1 MNPGQAR
8 LRSVADAH
16 ARWLVVGAAG
26 MLGQDVAEVARAAG
40 HDVVAL
46 ARADLDVTDARAC
59 REALAGADV
68 VVNGAAYTAVDD
80 AETQEPRAFAV
91 NAVGAANLARAA
103 ADVGARLI
111 HPSTDYV
118 FAGDAEAPYAEDA
131 PVAPRSAY
139 GRTKAAGEWAVL
151 AASPDH
157 LVLRTAWLYGAG
169 GGNFPRTIVRVARE
183 RGGVDV
189 VDDQRGQPTWTRD
202 VADLA
207 VRLVAAG
214 APGGIYHATSSGDGT
229 WFDFARAAVA
239 SAGLD
244 PESVRP
250 TTSEAF
256 VRTAPRPA
264 YSVLGHDALR
274 RAGVEPIGDWRQR
287 WETAA
292 PSVLPS
298 T

>member
-1 MNPGQAR
+1 M
-8 LRSVADAH
+8 
-16 ARWLVVGAAG
+16 RWIVVGSAG
-26 MLGQDVAEVARAAG
+26 MLGQDVVEVAGAAG

-46 ARADLDVTDARAC
+46 ARTDLDVTDAAAC
-59 REALAGADV
+59 RAALDGADV
-68 VVNGAAYTAVDD
+68 VVNCAAYTAVDD
-80 AETQEPRAFAV
+80 AETHEAEAFAV

-103 ADVGARLI
+103 AEGGARLV

-118 FAGDAEAPYAEDA
+118 FAGDAHAPYAEDA

-139 GRTKAAGEWAVL
+139 GRTKAAGEWAVR

-183 RGGVDV
+183 RGAVDV

-207 VRLVAAG
+207 VRLVAAE
-214 APGGIYHATSSGDGT
+214 APGGVYHATSSGDAT
-229 WFDFARAAVA
+229 WFDFARAAVG

-244 PESVRP
+244 PGIVRP

-256 VRTAPRPA
+256 VRPAPRPA

-274 RAGVEPIGDWRQR
+274 KAGVEPIGDWRRR
-287 WETAA
+287 WDEAA
-292 PSVLPS
+292 PSVVPPAP
-298 T
+298 

>member
-1 MNPGQAR
+1 M
-8 LRSVADAH
+8 
-16 ARWLVVGAAG
+16 RWIVVGAAG
-26 MLGQDVAEVARAAG
+26 MLGQDVVAAAQAAG
-40 HDVVAL
+40 HKVVAL
-46 ARADLDVTDARAC
+46 TRAELDVTAAAAC
-59 REALAGADV
+59 RDALDGADV
-68 VVNGAAYTAVDD
+68 VVNGAAYTAVDAAEEHEAD
-80 AETQEPRAFAV
+80 AFTV
-91 NAVGAANLARAA
+91 NAVGASNLARAA
-103 ADVGARLI
+103 AAAGARLV

-118 FAGDAEAPYAEDA
+118 FAGDADAPYGEDA

-169 GGNFPRTIVRVARE
+169 GGNFPKTIVRVARE

-189 VDDQRGQPTWTRD
+189 VDDQRGQPTWTHD
-202 VADLA
+202 VADLV
-207 VRLVAAG
+207 VRLVAAE

-239 SAGLD
+239 STGLD
-244 PESVRP
+244 PEIVRP

-256 VRTAPRPA
+256 VRPAPRPA

-274 RAGVEPIGDWRQR
+274 KAGVEPIGDWRRR
-287 WETAA
+287 WDEAA
-292 PSVLPS
+292 PSVLPK
-298 T
+298 